1 MFLKKPSQMFM
12 KNIIYIGSV
21 IVWMPIFLT
30 LFTSL
35 IGSLNLKYF
44 IIDYLMPAELFPA
57 ALIGSII
64 ISYVSAVS
72 KLYLKSSVIN
82 FIILILSFSGIN
94 FAAVITGL
102 ASGDY
107 PPEGYRFVIV
117 IFLLIIYILSVIS
130 EGVLSILIIL
140 KLKKVR

>member
-82 FIILILSFSGIN
+82 FIILILSFFGIN

>member
-1 MFLKKPSQMFM
+1 
-12 KNIIYIGSV
+12 
-21 IVWMPIFLT
+21 IFLT

-82 FIILILSFSGIN
+82 FIILILSFFGIN